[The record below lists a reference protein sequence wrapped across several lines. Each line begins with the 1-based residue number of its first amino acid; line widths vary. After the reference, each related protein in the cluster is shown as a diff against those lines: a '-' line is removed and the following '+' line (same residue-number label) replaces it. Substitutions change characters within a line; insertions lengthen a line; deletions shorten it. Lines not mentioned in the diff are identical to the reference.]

1 MMRRMLPLAL
11 LCVGMPALAQQTVEA
26 PETPLR
32 DPVRERAARD
42 LMATIRCVQCQ
53 GQSIADSNADIA
65 LTMRAL
71 IRERIARGDSAATV
85 RDWLIARYG
94 TYITYDPPFEPA
106 TAILWLA
113 PIVLLGLGV
122 AVARM
127 SFRRS

>member
-1 MMRRMLPLAL
+1 MMCRIALPIL
-11 LCVGMPALAQQTVEA
+11 LCAAMPALAQQAVDA
-26 PETPLR
+26 PEAPLR
-32 DPVRERAARD
+32 DPAQERAARD

-71 IRERIARGDSAATV
+71 IRERIARGESAATV

-94 TYITYDPPFEPA
+94 AYITYDPPFEPA

-127 SFRRS
+127 SFRRR